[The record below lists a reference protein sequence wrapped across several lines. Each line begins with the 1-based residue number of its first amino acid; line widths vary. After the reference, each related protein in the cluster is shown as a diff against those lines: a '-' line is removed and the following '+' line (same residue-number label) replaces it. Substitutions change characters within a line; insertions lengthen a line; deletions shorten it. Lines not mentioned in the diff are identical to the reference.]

1 MILTTKEIYEL
12 ALFAGLT
19 CEKPDN
25 EDHAET
31 NLTIDNGDVHDE
43 GGYGA
48 YTGPRAH
55 FTDYPEEGYIPLG
68 DLPE

>member
-19 CEKPDN
+19 CEGPDN

-31 NLTIDNGDVHDE
+31 NITVDSGDVHDD
-43 GGYGA
+43 GGYGV

-55 FTDYPEEGYIPLG
+55 YTDYPEEGYMPLG
-68 DLPE
+68 DIPE

>member
-31 NLTIDNGDVHDE
+31 NLTIDTGEVHDDS
-43 GGYGA
+43 GYGV

-68 DLPE
+68 DLPD